1 MAFFIATDNFFLL
14 IVLLV
19 ECRKAHLEITRLP
32 STYTLPNGLTI
43 YHNQAYETDFV
54 YQEVFVQKIYTR
66 AFPDLPQT
74 SCVIDVGANI
84 GLFSLFIKQQ
94 FPQAVVYA
102 FEPSP
107 VHFQLC
113 ELNLKK
119 QDHVHLYQKG
129 LGETETTK
137 TFTYYPHYSVMSGF
151 HANVD
156 EDKALLA
163 AGIASQLQLDQPD
176 KAEHAERYIEILM
189 DNKLDD
195 AQQFDCKITT
205 LSTLIN
211 TKHISR
217 IDLLKIDAE
226 KAEQEVLAGIREQDW
241 RKIDRV
247 VLEAHDQSSCEKIC
261 ALLNKQGYRV
271 NHNKSSEFKSAAI
284 FMIYANRR
292 SS

>member
-1 MAFFIATDNFFLL
+1 VAFFIATDNFFLL

-19 ECRKAHLEITRLP
+19 ECGKALFEITRLP

-43 YHNQAYETDFV
+43 YHHLAYETDFV
-54 YQEVFVQKIYTR
+54 YQEVFVQKIYTS

-74 SCVIDVGANI
+74 PCVVDVGANI

-94 FPQAVVYA
+94 FPQAMVYA

-119 QDHVHLYQKG
+119 QHHVNLFQKG
-129 LGETETTK
+129 LGETEATK

-151 HANVD
+151 HANID

-163 AGIASQLQLDQPD
+163 AGIASQLQLDQPE
-176 KAEHAERYIEILM
+176 KIETAERYIEILI

-195 AQQFDCKITT
+195 AQQFNSDIIT
-205 LSTLIN
+205 LSTLI
-211 TKHISR
+211 KAEKISR

-226 KAEQEVLAGIREQDW
+226 KAEQEVLAGIQDQDW
-241 RKIDRV
+241 GKIDRV
-247 VLEAHDQSSCEKIC
+247 VLEAHDQSSCEIIC
-261 ALLNKQGYRV
+261 SLLDKQGYLV
-271 NHNKSSEFKSAAI
+271 NYKKSSEYKDASI

-292 SS
+292 SR